1 MKDTNATDAPRVR
14 PSGDP
19 SLLDDVV
26 ACQDEIGRLR
36 QQQYYLDSRLARYD
50 RAFEKMFT
58 EEAETRLR
66 LKDRG
71 ERGDMAMSRAPLDQI
86 REALE
91 KKR

>member
-19 SLLDDVV
+19 TLLDVVV

-71 ERGDMAMSRAPLDQI
+71 ERGDMAMSRGPLDQI